1 MEAAATGPYI
11 RERIVSKCERNRKL
25 TAAVEGG
32 HMKRLLAC
40 LLIIVGFVLAGC
52 EEEEHDH
59 AHAYRYPEYRG
70 HPEYRGYPE
79 HRGYR
84 LKDETLRNDGIV
96 QDKAAVEQQ

>member
-1 MEAAATGPYI
+1 
-11 RERIVSKCERNRKL
+11 
-25 TAAVEGG
+25 
-32 HMKRLLAC
+32 MKRLLAC